1 MGGFR
6 GNTGPYNA
14 DHRQQNVCVVAQIIS
29 GQTPSKAAVG
39 TRASSQT
46 LPVFTDPEKPTA
58 LTSQITGADHKI
70 LTFSL
75 LISFLVV

>member
-39 TRASSQT
+39 TP
-46 LPVFTDPEKPTA
+46 PVRLVPVLIDPEKPTA

-75 LISFLVV
+75 LISILVV